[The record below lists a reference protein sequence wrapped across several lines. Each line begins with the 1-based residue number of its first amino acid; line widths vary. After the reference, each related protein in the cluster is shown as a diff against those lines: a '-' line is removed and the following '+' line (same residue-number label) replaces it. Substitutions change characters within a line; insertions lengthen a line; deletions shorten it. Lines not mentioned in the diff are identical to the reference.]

1 MCHIDAES
9 VLSGPQMLSSS
20 PAVFTRSMAYTGCPW
35 KCLCCY
41 VEGCDENVAGPSS
54 WPSAHRT
61 PEQNGSVAKAR
72 YRGEAQRAHR
82 KRREKDCTKVE
93 VYGSET
99 SSEFQRTNFRRSTR
113 DTRPANT
120 QDLSLMP
127 VQKPE
132 ESNRRRA
139 AHIYPHPRVTPKS
152 LLRREGQRCS
162 THHTRSTPFCHRRRA
177 AGFRIPFP
185 RRGPPAFATT
195 AHALQIPSH
204 TGYHKLP
211 PTSMASLCSAQL
223 LRTAREKLFHP
234 LGTPP
239 SPCTS
244 NIRYPSTSPSPLRM
258 PTRRFVQN
266 S

>member
-54 WPSAHRT
+54 WPSTHRT
-61 PEQNGSVAKAR
+61 PEQNSSVAKAR
-72 YRGEAQRAHR
+72 YRSEARKTSG
-82 KRREKDCTKVE
+82 KRREKDGTEVE
-93 VYGSET
+93 VSCRET
-99 SSEFQRTNFRRSTR
+99 SSGFQRTSFRRPTR
-113 DTRPANT
+113 DTRPAST
-120 QDLSLMP
+120 QDLSLVP

-132 ESNRRRA
+132 KSLRRRA
-139 AHIYPHPRVTPKS
+139 AHIYPHPRAIPKS
-152 LLRREGQRCS
+152 ILRREDPRCS
-162 THHTRSTPFCHRRRA
+162 SHHTRSTPSCHRRRA

-195 AHALQIPSH
+195 APSLQTPSH

-211 PTSMASLCSAQL
+211 PTSLAGLCSAQL
-223 LRTAREKLFHP
+223 LRTTREKLFHP

-244 NIRYPSTSPSPLRM
+244 NICYPSPSPSPLRM
-258 PTRRFVQN
+258 PARRFVQN